1 MTEGVSLH
9 GGLEPCLAPNSS
21 FVIDAR
27 VLAPN
32 TPHCMR
38 MTLRTGWWMMALAV
52 MLPALGCKKDLA
64 QSAGSAAEGK
74 QPIAPSSWAMH
85 AAKLGFVAHLP
96 ADTEAC
102 FGTLNL
108 PVHTAALKQTN
119 YFKDLTAF
127 LDDKMPAPTAGTE
140 KISDKPKLMEKL
152 MGGDFFISMGK
163 GAAKSI
169 RGWQKLS
176 SFYTEMTYRNLMAGV
191 TPGAK
196 PGRDGKDQ
204 MLNALIKDPDLVKRL
219 AAALVDV
226 EFPPLTVGVR
236 TDKPDEVLKDLL
248 PDDLLAQLKKKARVS
263 QVTTN
268 LNGKFT
274 LIEATGKAL
283 LTDEMKRQWLDG
295 LGAAASAS
303 QAEIGN
309 AVDAL
314 QAKPFTL
321 AYGTTDGYLIVSLGN
336 ARPSLQFATDASTS
350 LISRPEFGTLAP
362 YEGKSLLAVFFAEG
376 GALQSM
382 QNPEPLQPIARGLLA
397 GLEQN
402 PLFAALAK
410 TLESKVAAL
419 ATIEHELHARPMN
432 TVIGAA
438 WWDKGLH
445 IETEGG
451 LNPKGL
457 DSGKPLSFASL
468 LEDPNVVLATSYHAD
483 AQLTAALRAYFE
495 GLADVLHVAGQGLA
509 KAGMFGEPGPKMA
522 TWIDLEVVPQ
532 LVSFY
537 NGSKTLYSKAL
548 GDEHAWVIDLGGR
561 MPPIPGLA
569 AADPKTETKMVR
581 IVALDDVADRKLIGS
596 SWLQMN
602 DALDCITKAFPMLA
616 GQKMPKPDVSN
627 SAGVTCYSYPLP
639 TGSDDLLP
647 CVSVSDK
654 LFMLGTSKNLQQD
667 IAARLLRATPGTGTP
682 TMLWRLNCQKLR
694 EAVKSFSPAA
704 SAAPA
709 ADNMKAA
716 TKWMEPLGDLRGR
729 MWIESGRVRNSISWE
744 MKDTIKFD

>member
-1 MTEGVSLH
+1 
-9 GGLEPCLAPNSS
+9 
-21 FVIDAR
+21 
-27 VLAPN
+27 
-32 TPHCMR
+32 
-38 MTLRTGWWMMALAV
+38 MALAV
-52 MLPALGCKKDLA
+52 MLSAFGCKKDLA
-64 QSAGSAAEGK
+64 QSPGSAAEGRL
-74 QPIAPSSWAMH
+74 PIVLSSWAAH

-127 LDDKMPAPTAGTE
+127 LDDKMPAPTASTPKMGDT
-140 KISDKPKLMEKL
+140 PKLIEKL
-152 MGGDFFISMGK
+152 LDGDFFISMGK

-169 RGWQKLS
+169 RSWQRLS
-176 SFYTEMTYRNLMAGV
+176 SFYTEMMYRSLMAGV

-196 PGRDGKDQ
+196 PGSDGKEQ
-204 MLNALIKDPDLVKRL
+204 MLNALIKDPDLVKRFT
-219 AAALVDV
+219 AALVDV
-226 EFPPLTVGVR
+226 ELPPLMMGVR
-236 TDKPDEVLKDLL
+236 TDKPDEVLKELL
-248 PDDLLAQLKKKARVS
+248 PDELLAQLKKKAKVS

-268 LNGKFT
+268 LNGQFT

-303 QAEIGN
+303 QAEIGK

-321 AYGTTDGYLIVSLGN
+321 AYGTADGFLIVSLGN

-350 LISRPEFGTLAP
+350 LVSRPEFGSLAP

-402 PLFAALAK
+402 PVFAALAK
-410 TLESKVAAL
+410 TLETKVAAL
-419 ATIEHELHARPMN
+419 AIIEHELHAGPMS

-445 IETEGG
+445 LEIEGG

-468 LEDPNVVLATSYHAD
+468 VEDPNVVLAASYHGD
-483 AQLTAALRAYFE
+483 AQLTAALRTYFE
-495 GLADVLHVAGQGLA
+495 GLADVLHLAGQGLA
-509 KAGMFGEPGPKMA
+509 KAGMFGEQGPKTA

-537 NGSKTLYSKAL
+537 NGSKTLYSHAL
-548 GDEHAWVIDLGGR
+548 GDEHAWVMDLGGR
-561 MPPIPGLA
+561 MPPLPGLA
-569 AADPKTETKMVR
+569 AADPRAETKMVR

-602 DALDCITKAFPMLA
+602 DALNGIAKAFPMLA
-616 GQKMPKPDVSN
+616 GEQMPKPDVSK
-627 SAGVTCYSYPLP
+627 SAGVTCYSYPSP
-639 TGSDDLLP
+639 KGSDDLLP
-647 CVSVSDK
+647 CVSVSDEV
-654 LFMLGTSKNLQQD
+654 FMVGTSKNLQQD
-667 IAARLLRATPGTGTP
+667 IAARLRRAAPGTGTP
-682 TMLWRLNCQKLR
+682 IMLWRLNCQKLR
-694 EAVKSFSPAA
+694 EALKGLSPAA
-704 SAAPA
+704 PA
-709 ADNMKAA
+709 TPAGDNMKTA

-729 MWIESGRVRNSISWE
+729 MWIESGRVRNSISWD